1 MGEPNE
7 GRRRA
12 MENLTFQMDKYPRD
26 LLQRLMCRNDASQ
39 SKYEEGNEEE
49 LELNLGLSLGGR
61 FGVDR
66 SEKSKLVR
74 SSSIAVT
81 MPFCRE
87 ENDDSAAKAAS
98 YAGLMRASSL
108 PTETEEEWRKR
119 KELQTL
125 RRLAAKRR
133 RSEKQRNSSS
143 SSSKEEEERREFEVG
158 PTSGMRA
165 NNPAVVQPFW
175 AARQAVGGGGGGMD
189 PLAKGKNDI
198 LGGFQGF
205 GLQPSSQGS
214 VESQG
219 GGSSPGLS
227 EMESKPL
234 QGSSSCGEARSP
246 ISNQDPRSNQGT
258 TLRSLGSL
266 TPEHAGCIS
275 RAVMENMCKKPNP
288 SENKGRETRTNAMED
303 MPCVFTKGDGPN
315 GRKIEGILYRYGK
328 GEEVR
333 IMCVCHGTFLSPA
346 EFVKHAGGGDV
357 AHPLRHIVVNPAAT
371 AFL

>member
-1 MGEPNE
+1 MGEANE

-12 MENLTFQMDKYPRD
+12 MESLTFQMDKYPRD
-26 LLQRLMCRNDASQ
+26 LLQRLMCRNDTSQ
-39 SKYEEGNEEE
+39 SKYEEGNEEEE

-61 FGVDR
+61 FGVDK

-87 ENDDSAAKAAS
+87 ENDDSAAPASAAKAAS

-143 SSSKEEEERREFEVG
+143 SKEEEERRELEVR

-175 AARQAVGGGGGGMD
+175 AAVTAARQAVGGGGGGVD

-219 GGSSPGLS
+219 GGSSSGLS

-234 QGSSSCGEARSP
+234 QGERDGTKEDRLLLDFPYSFPLTS
-246 ISNQDPRSNQGT
+246 QDPAAVVKQEALLVIR
-258 TLRSLGSL
+258 
-266 TPEHAGCIS
+266 TP
-275 RAVMENMCKKPNP
+275 P
-288 SENKGRETRTNAMED
+288 
-303 MPCVFTKGDGPN
+303 
-315 GRKIEGILYRYGK
+315 
-328 GEEVR
+328 
-333 IMCVCHGTFLSPA
+333 
-346 EFVKHAGGGDV
+346 FVLWGH
-357 AHPLRHIVVNPAAT
+357 
-371 AFL
+371 